1 MLKYKRREG
10 GRVRTTAE
18 GGAPSVNE
26 DGEGGRNTAKAPSEE
41 AASGERAERER
52 ERERRESSSLTYF
65 VVLSSPTS
73 GSGQAGEDVESIR
86 VQCAAA
92 AAGG

>member
-1 MLKYKRREG
+1 M
-10 GRVRTTAE
+10 
-18 GGAPSVNE
+18 NE

-41 AASGERAERER
+41 AASGERAERAER

-92 AAGG
+92 AGG